1 VQFVIADDHA
11 LVREGVVN
19 TLKGFIPNLVA
30 IEVGNGSALIQVLG
44 TREPIDLILFDLS
57 MPNTDAYEVIT
68 KIADVWPDIP
78 LVVLSAE
85 NDMAIITKT
94 IHLGASGF
102 IPKSVA
108 IDEMIVAIQR
118 VLKGGVYWPS
128 MSQLPELQENEDDLG
143 GGKLVG
149 RSQTLT
155 RRQKEVIH
163 LLAEGKTNRAIGDQL
178 GLSERTIK
186 VHITN
191 IYKLLCVS
199 NRTEALNKVR
209 QLGIVSSK
217 LDC

>member
-1 VQFVIADDHA
+1 MIADDHA

-30 IEVGNGSALIQVLG
+30 IEVENGNALIQVLD
-44 TREPIDLILFDLS
+44 TRKSIDLILFDLS
-57 MPNTDAYEVIT
+57 MPNTDAYQVIT
-68 KIADVWPDIP
+68 KIADTWPDIP

-108 IDEMIVAIQR
+108 IDEMIAAIQR

-128 MSQLPELQENEDDLG
+128 VSQPPELQGDEDEPGNTKLDENP
-143 GGKLVG
+143 
-149 RSQTLT
+149 QTLT
-155 RRQKEVIH
+155 RRQKEVIY
-163 LLAEGKTNRAIGDQL
+163 LLAEGKTYRGIGVQL
-178 GLSERTIK
+178 GLSEKTIK
-186 VHITN
+186 VHVTN
-191 IYKLLCVS
+191 IYKLLSVS

-209 QLGIVSSK
+209 ELGIVSSK
-217 LDC
+217 LN

>member
-1 VQFVIADDHA
+1 VQLVIADDHA

-19 TLKGFIPNLVA
+19 TLKGFIPNLIA
-30 IEVGNGSALIQVLG
+30 IEVGNGDALIQVLD
-44 TREPIDLILFDLS
+44 TCISIDLILFDLS

-68 KIADVWPDIP
+68 KIADAWPDIP

-85 NDMAIITKT
+85 NDMGIITKT

-128 MSQLPELQENEDDLG
+128 VYQLPELQEDEDGWRDA
-143 GGKLVG
+143 KLDG
-149 RSQTLT
+149 SPQTLT
-155 RRQKEVIH
+155 RRQKEVIN
-163 LLAEGKTNRAIGDQL
+163 LLAEGKTNRGIGDQL

-186 VHITN
+186 VHIAN
-191 IYKLLCVS
+191 IYKLLSVS

-209 QLGIVSSK
+209 QLGIISSK
-217 LDC
+217 LN

>member
-1 VQFVIADDHA
+1 MIADDHA

-19 TLKGFIPNLVA
+19 TLKGFIPNLIA
-30 IEVGNGSALIQVLG
+30 IEVGNGDALIQVLD
-44 TREPIDLILFDLS
+44 TCISIDLILFDLS

-68 KIADVWPDIP
+68 KIADAWPDIP

-85 NDMAIITKT
+85 NDMGIITKT

-128 MSQLPELQENEDDLG
+128 VYQLPELQEDEDGWRDA
-143 GGKLVG
+143 KLDG
-149 RSQTLT
+149 SPQTLT
-155 RRQKEVIH
+155 RRQKEVIN
-163 LLAEGKTNRAIGDQL
+163 LLAEGKTNRGIGDQL

-186 VHITN
+186 VHIAN
-191 IYKLLCVS
+191 IYKLLSVS

-209 QLGIVSSK
+209 QLGIISSK
-217 LDC
+217 LN